1 MVKEK
6 LVKKQPFKGKS
17 AFLIGGS
24 SGMGKAIA
32 KQLVQLGG
40 SVLIIARR
48 QNVLEQAAEE
58 IKQQILEESQFVEYI
73 SCDATDMEKLKP
85 LLEDFIK
92 NHGIPDYLFNLV
104 GRAIPGYIEEY
115 TLDDFKENMNLN
127 YYGQLVPTLIILP
140 YFMKERKGHLI
151 FFSSMLGY
159 LGMMGYGAY
168 VPTKFAIV
176 GLGEALRNE
185 LKPHNIKCSIVYP
198 PDTNTPGLTT
208 ENEGKPPECVIMS
221 ETGGL
226 LEPEEVAE
234 YVIKKVLKNK
244 FHISPGNAKP
254 IRYVHRI
261 FPKIVR
267 WYLDRDYKKARKK
280 VEKNNLKQ

>member
-1 MVKEK
+1 LVKEK
-6 LVKKQPFKGKS
+6 LIKKQPFKGKS

-24 SGMGKAIA
+24 SGIGKAIA

-40 SVLIIARR
+40 RVLIIARR

-115 TLDDFKENMNLN
+115 ALDDFKENMNLN

-140 YFMKERKGHLI
+140 YFMKERKGYFI
-151 FFSSMLGY
+151 YFSSMLGY
-159 LGMMGYGAY
+159 LGIMGYGAY

-185 LKPHNIKCSIVYP
+185 LKTHNIKCSIVYP

>member
-1 MVKEK
+1 LVKEK
-6 LVKKQPFKGKS
+6 LVKKQLFKGKS

-24 SGMGKAIA
+24 SGIGRAIA
-32 KQLVQLGG
+32 NQFVQLGG

-48 QNVLEQAAEE
+48 QNILEQAADE
-58 IKQQILEESQFVEYI
+58 IKQQIMKESQFVEFI

-85 LLEDFIK
+85 LLDDFIK

-104 GRAIPGYIEEY
+104 GRAIPGYIEKY

-151 FFSSMLGY
+151 FFSSMMGY
-159 LGMMGYGAY
+159 MGMMGYGAY
-168 VPTKFAIV
+168 APTKFAIV
-176 GLGEALRNE
+176 GLAEALRNE
-185 LKPHNIKCSIVYP
+185 VKPHKIKCSIVYP

-208 ENEGKPPECVIMS
+208 ENEGKPPECAIMS
-221 ETGGL
+221 ETAGL
-226 LEPEEVAE
+226 IEPEEVAE
-234 YVIKKVLKNK
+234 YVIKKILKNK
-244 FHISPGNAKP
+244 FHISPGMAKP
-254 IRYVHRI
+254 IRYFNRI
-261 FPKIVR
+261 FPKIIR

>member
-6 LVKKQPFKGKS
+6 LIKKQPFKGKS

-32 KQLVQLGG
+32 NQFVQLGG
-40 SVLIIARR
+40 NVLIIARR
-48 QNVLEQAAEE
+48 QNVLEEATEE
-58 IKQQILEESQFVEYI
+58 IKHKILEESQSVEYI

-85 LLEDFIK
+85 LLDNFIK

-127 YYGQLVPTLIILP
+127 YYGQLVPTLILLP
-140 YFMKERKGHLI
+140 YFMKEKKGHI
-151 FFSSMLGY
+151 IYFSSMLGY

-168 VPTKFAIV
+168 IPTKFAIV
-176 GLGEALRNE
+176 GLAEALRNE
-185 LKPHNIKCSIVYP
+185 LKPHNIKISIVYP

-208 ENEGKPPECVIMS
+208 ENEGKPPECAIMS

-234 YVIKKVLKNK
+234 YVTKKVMKNK

-254 IRYVHRI
+254 IRYFHRI
-261 FPKIVR
+261 IPKVVR

-280 VEKNNLKQ
+280 VGKK

>member
-1 MVKEK
+1 MIKEQLIKEK
-6 LVKKQPFKGKS
+6 PFNGKT

-32 KQLVQLGG
+32 KQFVQLGG
-40 SVLIIARR
+40 SVLINARR
-48 QNVLEQAAEE
+48 QNVLEEATEE
-58 IKQQILEESQFVEYI
+58 IMQQISEESQFVKNI

-85 LLEDFIK
+85 LLDDFIK
-92 NHGIPDYLFNLV
+92 KRGVPDYLFNLV

-127 YYGQLVPTLIILP
+127 YYGQLVPTLILLP
-140 YFMKERKGHLI
+140 YFMKEKKGHI
-151 FFSSMLGY
+151 IYFSSMLGY
-159 LGMMGYGAY
+159 VGMMGYGTY

-176 GLGEALRNE
+176 GLAEALRNE
-185 LKPHNIKCSIVYP
+185 LKPHNIKFSIVYP

-226 LEPEEVAE
+226 LEPEEIAE
-234 YVIKKVLKNK
+234 YVIKKVMKNK
-244 FHISPGNAKP
+244 FHISPGMAKP
-254 IRYVHRI
+254 IRYIHRI
-261 FPKIVR
+261 FPKLVR
-267 WYLDRDYKKARKK
+267 WFLDRDYKKARKK
-280 VEKNNLKQ
+280 VGKK